1 MTARPS
7 PAFDWAVVGADA
19 IADVARPAGFGLT
32 SLSRTPSG
40 RWFADLHAPCRLT
53 PPPGRR
59 HHAAA
64 RRGREHE
71 DLRPPAPGRPPPD
84 DGPRPAPAPGRLH
97 SPLRD
102 ERVAAY
108 LGASLGILFTI
119 CFVTGLYS
127 HLQQHPQAWLPIPA
141 RPAGLY
147 RLSQGIHVAAGI
159 ASVPVLIAKLW
170 VVWPR
175 FVALPAVKRASNVV
189 ERIGLFPLVGGG
201 IFMVFSGVANIAQW
215 YPWRFSF
222 TASHFWMAWV
232 TMGAIVA
239 HVGAKWAISRRALT
253 RPSRRP
259 PLADADPVLGT
270 VAESDRAEP
279 AEPAGGA
286 AGRLGPVPPGLPRHR
301 GRRLGPAHGLTVG
314 QTFSPLRRLGLLAPR
329 DPAVG
334 PQGYPVNRGA
344 SNAGVVDLARSP
356 DYRLA
361 VGGRVATPLSLDHA
375 QLLAL
380 PAHAA
385 TLPIACV
392 EGWSYSAGWSGV
404 RVRDLLAMAGAAPDR
419 TVLIESLEP
428 NGAYRTSTLNPG
440 QAADRDTLLATHLD
454 GEPLAIDHG
463 FPCRLIAPNRPG
475 VLQTKWVSK
484 VTVL

>member
-1 MTARPS
+1 MTSTTRHS
-7 PAFDWAVVGADA
+7 GRRG
-19 IADVARPAGFGLT
+19 IADRLPPGLRRLT
-32 SLSRTPSG
+32 TD
-40 RWFADLHAPCRLT
+40 ADLPLRQ
-53 PPPGRR
+53 
-59 HHAAA
+59 AAYQ
-64 RRGREHE
+64 
-71 DLRPPAPGRPPPD
+71 
-84 DGPRPAPAPGRLH
+84 

-102 ERVAAY
+102 ERLAAY
-108 LGASLGILFTI
+108 LGASLGILFSV

-127 HLQQHPQAWLPIPA
+127 HLQQNPQSWLPIPA

-170 VVWPR
+170 LVWPR
-175 FVALPAVKRASNVV
+175 FVALPAVKRASHLV

-201 IFMVFSGVANIAQW
+201 IFMAFSGVANIAQW

-232 TMGAIVA
+232 TMGSIVA

-259 PLADADPVLGT
+259 RLADADPVLGT
-270 VAESDRAEP
+270 LAEP
-279 AEPAGGA
+279 PGGA
-286 AGRLGPVPPGLPRHR
+286 GRPGLSRR
-301 GRRLGPAHGLTVG
+301 GLLGTVAAASGLLTLTTVG
-314 QTFSPLRRLGLLAPR
+314 QTFRPLRGIALLAPR
-329 DPAVG
+329 DPARG

-344 SNAGVVDLARSP
+344 RNAGVVDLANSP
-356 DYRLA
+356 SYRLI
-361 VGGRVATPLSLDHA
+361 VDGRVATAMSFDRA

-380 PAHAA
+380 PAHD
-385 TLPIACV
+385 TRLPIACV
-392 EGWSYSAGWSGV
+392 EGWSYSAGWRGV
-404 RVRDLLAMAGAAPDR
+404 RIRDLLAMAGAEPDR
-419 TVLIESLEP
+419 TILIESLEP
-428 NGAYRTSTLNPG
+428 NGVYRTSTLNPG

-454 GEPLAIDHG
+454 GEVLAIDHG
-463 FPCRLIAPNRPG
+463 YPCRLIAPNRPG

>member
-1 MTARPS
+1 VKTLSDRLPPS
-7 PAFDWAVVGADA
+7 L
-19 IADVARPAGFGLT
+19 R
-32 SLSRTPSG
+32 
-40 RWFADLHAPCRLT
+40 RLT
-53 PPPGRR
+53 TDSDLPLRQ
-59 HHAAA
+59 AAY
-64 RRGREHE
+64 RT
-71 DLRPPAPGRPPPD
+71 
-84 DGPRPAPAPGRLH
+84 
-97 SPLRD
+97 PLRD
-102 ERVAAY
+102 ERLAAY
-108 LGASLGILFTI
+108 LGASLGILFSI

-147 RLSQGIHVAAGI
+147 RLSQGLHVAAGI

-170 VVWPR
+170 LVWPR
-175 FVALPAVKRASNVV
+175 FVALPPVKRASHLV

-201 IFMVFSGVANIAQW
+201 IFMAFSGVANIAQW

-259 PLADADPVLGT
+259 RLADADPVLGT
-270 VAESDRAEP
+270 VSESE
-279 AEPAGGA
+279 A
-286 AGRLGPVPPGLPRHR
+286 AASQPDGRTGLSRRGLLGTVAAASGL
-301 GRRLGPAHGLTVG
+301 LTLTTIG
-314 QTFSPLRRLGLLAPR
+314 QTFRPLRGIALLAPR
-329 DPAVG
+329 DPARG

-344 SNAGVVDLARSP
+344 RNAGVVDLARSP
-356 DYRLA
+356 DFRLT
-361 VGGRVATPLSLDHA
+361 VGGRVKTPLTFDHA

-380 PAHAA
+380 PASD
-385 TLPIACV
+385 TRLPIACV
-392 EGWSYSAGWSGV
+392 EGWSYSAGWRGVPV
-404 RVRDLLAMAGAAPDR
+404 RVLLEMAGAEPDR

-440 QAADRDTLLATHLD
+440 QAEDRDTLLATHLD
-454 GEPLAIDHG
+454 GEILHIDHG